1 MFKCIDIKTYASII
15 LLIFSP
21 ITLAIDYAVETNSV
35 FIEHRRL
42 NNQFIAS
49 VESGDIEGSRL
60 KRSMVEAHRKSAY
73 TPTLHSLEKKFC
85 ADPRLDVLD
94 EFLATLLNTANSASE
109 YPSFVFA
116 RLFSCQPDMIVN
128 KIISLKVTEKSSV
141 VNTLKWGFKNITYN
155 KEDVFPNFQSLSDS
169 LNKMTLK

>member
-1 MFKCIDIKTYASII
+1 
-15 LLIFSP
+15 
-21 ITLAIDYAVETNSV
+21 
-35 FIEHRRL
+35 
-42 NNQFIAS
+42 
-49 VESGDIEGSRL
+49 
-60 KRSMVEAHRKSAY
+60 MVEAHRKSAY

-128 KIISLKVTEKSSV
+128 KILSLKVTEKSSV
-141 VNTLKWGFKNITYN
+141 VNTLEWGFKNITYN